1 MFSTLIVSQGGL
13 ARELVETARQIL
25 AEPVPLEALSLEWS
39 DDLATA
45 ARKIREAIERHRG
58 DDGVLV
64 LVDMAGSTPSNA
76 AMSAAEPGRVE
87 VVAGVNLPMVLRL
100 ACGAAQAS
108 DVSEVASWLLRKGQG
123 SICQP
128 ERCGPP
134 EAPCDGTHVDA
145 PSDDLER
152 DEGKAP

>member
-13 ARELVETARQIL
+13 ARELVEIARQIL

-39 DDLATA
+39 DDLEA
-45 ARKIREAIERHRG
+45 AGRKIREAIDRHRG

-76 AMSAAEPGRVE
+76 ALAAAEPGRVE

-100 ACGAAQAS
+100 ACGAAQAA

-123 SICQP
+123 SICRP
-128 ERCGPP
+128 ERQGTP
-134 EAPCDGTHVDA
+134 EAPCDDP
-145 PSDDLER
+145 PSADEEHG
-152 DEGKAP
+152 EGKPS